1 MALFNKQTNSSLCSR
16 SRSEVDSYRVRNQIT
31 VKGNNMPNP
40 IQFFEESNFPDYVMR
55 EIR

>member
-1 MALFNKQTNSSLCSR
+1 MTCHYVFRGHN
-16 SRSEVDSYRVRNQIT
+16 EIDSYRARNQIT

-40 IQFFEESNFPDYVMR
+40 IQFFEESNFPDYVMK